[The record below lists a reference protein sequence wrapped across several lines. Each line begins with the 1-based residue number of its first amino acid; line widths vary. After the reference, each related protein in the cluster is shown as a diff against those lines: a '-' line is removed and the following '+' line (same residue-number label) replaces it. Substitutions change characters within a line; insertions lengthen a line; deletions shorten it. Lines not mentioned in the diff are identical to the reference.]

1 VTATIGSERFVV
13 DSSGWIEYLAEGPK
27 AQLFAIYLETPE
39 FVYLPTIVVYEV
51 YKKLLNAQRA
61 QVASWFLSQSFG
73 FQERVI
79 PIDVPVAEFAA
90 RISAES
96 KLAMADAFIY
106 AAARLNRAQ
115 LITSDHHFASLMDVT
130 II

>member
-1 VTATIGSERFVV
+1 VTETTASERFVV
-13 DSSGWIEYLAEGPK
+13 DSSGWIEYLADGPK
-27 AQLFAIYLETPE
+27 AQLFAIYLESPE
-39 FVYLPTIVVYEV
+39 FVFLPTIIVYEV
-51 YKKLLNAQRA
+51 YKKLLNAQRT

-79 PIDVPVAEFAA
+79 PIDIAVAEFAA

-106 AAARLNRAQ
+106 AAARLNRAK
-115 LITSDHHFASLMDVT
+115 LITSDHHFANLDDVT
-130 II
+130 IF